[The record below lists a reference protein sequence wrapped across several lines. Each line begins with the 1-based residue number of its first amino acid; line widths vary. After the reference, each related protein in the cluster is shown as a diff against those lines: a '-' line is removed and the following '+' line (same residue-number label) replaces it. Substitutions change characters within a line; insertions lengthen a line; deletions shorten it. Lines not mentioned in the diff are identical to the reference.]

1 MALRAGQEYETL
13 AKGSGDDAV
22 EGQAKTSVVRIESA
36 VAAAMAEVAHSS
48 VANRFVAPEKCI
60 VGFGVLM
67 SLQDVDY

>member
-1 MALRAGQEYETL
+1 VALRAGQEYETL